1 MERRPQA
8 ITVSKLQKSY
18 KKVQVLRDVSFIVEE
33 GTIFALLGSNG
44 AGKTTTINILTTLL
58 NADGGTATV
67 SGFDV
72 AAQAEEVRKHISLS
86 GQFAAVDD
94 ILTAREN
101 LILIGELRH
110 VKNPADTAEALLKKF
125 DLIHAADLPSGT
137 LSGGMRRRLDIA
149 MSLIGDASVIFLD
162 EPTAGL
168 DPQSRNMM
176 WETIKTL
183 AKGGTTIFLTTQYLE
198 EADQLAD
205 RIAILNQGRIM
216 AEGTSQDLKKLLP
229 LGKIELRFHSQKQLD
244 AAAVLLESYGPMQ
257 DNDVRSLTIK
267 TDGTL
272 AQVAR
277 LFSQIQA
284 ANIETAEFS
293 QKLPTLDD
301 AFLKII
307 NDNEGKK

>member
-1 MERRPQA
+1 MESRAKA
-8 ITVSKLQKSY
+8 ITVDRLKKSY
-18 KKVQVLRDVSFIVEE
+18 KDAHVLREVSFAVEK

-58 NADGGTATV
+58 KADGGEATV
-67 SGFDV
+67 SGFNV
-72 AAQAEEVRKHISLS
+72 AKQAQEVRKHISLS

-94 ILTAREN
+94 VLTAREN
-101 LILIGELRH
+101 LVLISELRH
-110 VKNPADTAEALLKKF
+110 EKSSADTARALLKKF
-125 DLIHAADLPSGT
+125 DLVEAADLPSGT

-149 MSLIGDASVIFLD
+149 MSLIGDASVIFFD

-168 DPQSRNMM
+168 DPQGRNMM
-176 WETIKTL
+176 WETIKKL

-205 RIAILNQGRIM
+205 IIAILNQGRIV
-216 AEGTSQDLKKLLP
+216 AQGTSQDLKKLLP
-229 LGKIELRFHSQKQLD
+229 NGKIEFRFHTRKQLD
-244 AAAVLLESYGPMQ
+244 AAATLLASYSPAR
-257 DNDVRSLTIK
+257 DDDVRSLTIE

-277 LFSQIQA
+277 LLNQIQA

-301 AFLKII
+301 AFLKVI
-307 NDNEGKK
+307 NEYEEKK

>member
-1 MERRPQA
+1 
-8 ITVSKLQKSY
+8 
-18 KKVQVLRDVSFIVEE
+18 
-33 GTIFALLGSNG
+33 
-44 AGKTTTINILTTLL
+44 
-58 NADGGTATV
+58 
-67 SGFDV
+67 
-72 AAQAEEVRKHISLS
+72 
-86 GQFAAVDD
+86 
-94 ILTAREN
+94 
-101 LILIGELRH
+101 
-110 VKNPADTAEALLKKF
+110 
-125 DLIHAADLPSGT
+125 
-137 LSGGMRRRLDIA
+137 
-149 MSLIGDASVIFLD
+149 LD

-205 RIAILNQGRIM
+205 RIAILNQGRIV

-244 AAAVLLESYGPMQ
+244 AAAVLLDSYGPMQ
-257 DNDVRSLTIK
+257 DDDVRSLTIK

-272 AQVAR
+272 AQVVR

-307 NDNEGKK
+307 NNNEGKK